1 MVAGLIVDDDYLK
14 KLSLLKGL
22 DNDSGRRINCTC
34 YVAKM
39 RCII

>member
-22 DNDSGRRINCTC
+22 DSDSGRIICTC